1 VGRLEDIVSRNQR
14 PKRGR
19 ERITVGIG
27 VGLFLLLIIIL
38 MVFTDLGIPKDDP
51 SVFAP
56 PSVPDVQLRAPKQSA
71 PVGKP

>member
-1 VGRLEDIVSRNQR
+1 VGRLEDIVARNQN

-38 MVFTDLGIPKDDP
+38 MVFTDLGVPEDDP

-56 PSVPDVQLRAPKQSA
+56 PGVPDVQLRTPKPSP
-71 PVGKP
+71 PVGKH